1 MNSITLFALFCV
13 LSTVFADTFIHG
25 CMEGSNNKLNEENGN
40 SNRNNANRLFDSQNG
55 AGGGYYTNPA
65 STGVA
70 KETDDPTFYRKYYY
84 VGSQLHL
91 QWVNQHGSGDNVYIR
106 TNFVWQYMC
115 DNMGGGSATP
125 WSNVGMRDGTTT
137 DTIGNS
143 DIESQ
148 DLQYGRHEPYA
159 YYNDCE
165 NRDRNA
171 GLYISD
177 QNLNAAERAIHTRQ
191 ERDGTRH
198 GYECTEERDYYPY
211 WHPTPFVDIVY
222 LTSQP
227 DAKDA
232 GGCDS
237 IKKNSFNVRS
247 YNHCVGNQA
256 ANNEADC
263 KAAGAEWKSF
273 GPWSD
278 HYDFV
283 SEPECQESHW
293 SRENHLGFGRNGQM
307 NTYNWTIPNNPGAIC
322 ILRERYNMTQGE
334 IPWDLDYKANGDRAP
349 VQERNGNGDNT
360 NDRVDNYAA
369 SKYPGVAL
377 QIGVNSDQFG
387 RTFQDRTH
395 TFAIRERPTDV
406 DDRAIIYN
414 LGNKGGRGNLQN
426 IYPMVENDF
435 CPEVLVAR
443 AGDYVHFQLHGPNYG
458 QGFNRNNAG
467 GAGRTGGNRA
477 NRVNIVQIKDPA
489 ANYPMRIEDQTMFDD
504 QDTAIR
510 AAFLDQNPD
519 DCNPN
524 STGEQSDDNCSK
536 LNATD
541 NGYLDLGLLRLNST
555 GTFYYMSS
563 RNNINT
569 NRAQK
574 GTLIVEPALSWVAIL
589 LIVLASILA
598 VGGAAVGILAHQSKA
613 NPGGR
618 AAALWDR
625 LASAGGSSFG
635 GSYRY

>member
-1 MNSITLFALFCV
+1 
-13 LSTVFADTFIHG
+13 
-25 CMEGSNNKLNEENGN
+25 MEGSNNKLNEQNGN
-40 SNRNNANRLFDSQNG
+40 SDRNNANRLFDSQDG

-65 STGVA
+65 DPTLP

-84 VGSQLHL
+84 VGSQLTL

-115 DNMGGGSATP
+115 DNMGGGKATP
-125 WSNVGMRDGTTT
+125 WENKGIRDGYTT

-143 DIESQ
+143 AAESTST
-148 DLQYGRHEPYA
+148 LYGRHEPYA

-165 NRDRNA
+165 TRDRNA
-171 GLYISD
+171 GLFIAD
-177 QNLNAAERAIHTRQ
+177 QQLNAAGRALYTRQ
-191 ERDGTRH
+191 DRDGTRH
-198 GYECTEERDYYPY
+198 GYECPEERDYYPY

-222 LTSQP
+222 LTSKP
-227 DAKDA
+227 DAKDQ
-232 GGCDS
+232 GGCES
-237 IKKNSFNVRS
+237 IKKNSFNVHAYHYCIADSTNTAAR
-247 YNHCVGNQA
+247 A

-263 KAAGAEWKSF
+263 KAASGKWQSF
-273 GPWSD
+273 GPWSSY
-278 HYDFV
+278 YDFV
-283 SEPECQESHW
+283 KEPECEESNW

-307 NTYNWTIPNNPGAIC
+307 NQYNWTIPNNPGAIC

-334 IPWDLDYKANGDRAP
+334 IAWNLDYRANGDKAP
-349 VQERNGNGDNT
+349 VQERTGNGDNT
-360 NDRVDNYAA
+360 NDIVTDYAA
-369 SKYPGVAL
+369 SKYPGVSL
-377 QIGVNSDQFG
+377 QIGVNTDQFG

-395 TFAIRERPTDV
+395 TFSIKSRPTNV
-406 DDRAIIYN
+406 DPRANIYN

-435 CPEVLVAR
+435 CPEKLIVK

-458 QGFNRNNAG
+458 QQFNRNNAG
-467 GAGRTGGNRA
+467 GAGRTGGTRA
-477 NRVNIVQIKDPA
+477 NRVNIVQIPHPA
-489 ANYPMRIEDQTMFDD
+489 SNYPLRPQDQTMFED
-504 QDTAIR
+504 QNTAIR
-510 AAFLDQNPD
+510 AAFLDQNPS
-519 DCNPN
+519 DCNPK
-524 STGEQSDDNCSK
+524 STGETANDNCSK

-541 NGYLDLGLLRLNST
+541 RGYLDLGLLRMNKT

-574 GTLIVEPALSWVAIL
+574 GTLVVIPALSWVAIL
-589 LIVLASILA
+589 LIVLASLMA
-598 VGGAAVGILAHQSKA
+598 VGGASVGILAHQSKA

-625 LASAGGSSFG
+625 IASAGGSTFG